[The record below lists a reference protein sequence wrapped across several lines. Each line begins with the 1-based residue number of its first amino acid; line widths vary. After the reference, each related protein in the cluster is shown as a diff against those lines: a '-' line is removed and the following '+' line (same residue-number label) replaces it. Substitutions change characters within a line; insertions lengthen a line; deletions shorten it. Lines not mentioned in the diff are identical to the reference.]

1 MKTDSRFFARGGRL
15 FAGLAWCLAAGAL
28 ADDGARG
35 DAVAGAALFAQR
47 CPVCHGVAGES
58 PSAPDNPVLAS
69 QHSGYLQKQMRAYK
83 SGARQNPVM
92 NAMMASIDESQIPD
106 LAAFLSAQTP
116 ARRATDDTD
125 EDDRAA
131 AESIYSV
138 GLPARGLPACAACH
152 GAAGRGIGREF
163 PRLAG
168 QNAAYLESQMRQFRD
183 GGRKNDIMSA
193 VAELLEDREIKILA
207 ARLSRM

>member
-15 FAGLAWCLAAGAL
+15 LAGLAWCLAAGAL

-35 DAVAGAALFAQR
+35 DATAGAALFAQR

-106 LAAFLSAQTP
+106 LAAFLSAQKP
-116 ARRATDDTD
+116 ARRARKKPAKPIARRRNRFIRSACR
-125 EDDRAA
+125 RAVCPLA
-131 AESIYSV
+131 PLV
-138 GLPARGLPACAACH
+138 TARRGE
-152 GAAGRGIGREF
+152 GIGREF

>member
-1 MKTDSRFFARGGRL
+1 
-15 FAGLAWCLAAGAL
+15 
-28 ADDGARG
+28 
-35 DAVAGAALFAQR
+35 
-47 CPVCHGVAGES
+47 
-58 PSAPDNPVLAS
+58 
-69 QHSGYLQKQMRAYK
+69 MRAYK

-106 LAAFLSAQTP
+106 LAAFLSAQKP
-116 ARRATDDTD
+116 ARRATEETD
-125 EDDRAA
+125 EADRAA

-193 VAELLEDREIKILA
+193 VAELLEDREIEILA